1 MHLYL
6 APYTKV
12 EESFNIQAIHDT
24 LIHGIPTRNAAA
36 FFKSHYD
43 HFTFPGPVPRTFVG
57 AVVMSGLTRPLQIVL
72 NLLSPESIDK
82 FTFQIAGKMFIPRIL
97 RVQYLIGSNSKRNT
111 WATQCSSSR
120 SVQACNRHGIRQ
132 CGRTMVYHTPSL
144 SIPCHVLCISYSS
157 QHVRFQHQ

>member
-57 AVVMSGLTRPLQIVL
+57 AVVMSGLTRPLQIIL
-72 NLLSPESIDK
+72 NLLSLESIDK
-82 FTFQIAGKMFIPRIL
+82 FTFQVAGEKIASQKSKCPVFDRFRQQEEYSDCSMQQLSF
-97 RVQYLIGSNSKRNT
+97 NS
-111 WATQCSSSR
+111 
-120 SVQACNRHGIRQ
+120 SVQSTQ
-132 CGRTMVYHTPSL
+132 HTAM
-144 SIPCHVLCISYSS
+144 
-157 QHVRFQHQ
+157 